1 MGMIVRHGLPLLWQ
15 GLVQRDRMLIA
26 LALDLCVP
34 PVALLTIVTLGLF
47 IVAACAWLVFGWL
60 APLLV
65 AGINMLALTLAV
77 LLAWRQFGRSVLS
90 LHDLFSS
97 LAYVFWKIPLYLK
110 FFVNRQV
117 EWVRA
122 KRDAE

>member
-1 MGMIVRHGLPLLWQ
+1 
-15 GLVQRDRMLIA
+15 
-26 LALDLCVP
+26 VP
-34 PVALLTIVTLGLF
+34 PVALLTIVTLALF